1 MLLLTLLLDDYSSP
15 ADKSRAGLLFM
26 KYHKSV
32 YYTAMRILNN
42 HSSAEDV
49 VQKTFIRILKNMHK
63 IDDIDSARTKSFILK
78 IARNEALRE
87 YNISKKADIVSYEEY
102 MTQEDYN
109 ANCNSDDVWQSYIEI
124 HDRNKLKEV
133 LKSLPEKYRTV
144 IIYKYACGYSY
155 KEIADILGI
164 TESNV
169 SVLLTRA
176 KQKLIKGYDTTNV

>member
-26 KYHKSV
+26 KYNKSV
-32 YYTAMRILNN
+32 YYTAMSILKN

-49 VQKTFIRILKNMHK
+49 VQKTFMRILKNMHK

-87 YNISKKADIVSYEEY
+87 YHNNKKADVVSYEEY

-109 ANCNSDDVWQSYIEI
+109 ANCNSNDVWQSYIEI

-133 LKSLPEKYRTV
+133 LKILLEKYRTV
-144 IIYKYACGYSY
+144 IIYKYVYGYSY
-155 KEIADILGI
+155 KDIANIVGI
-164 TESNV
+164 TEGNV

-176 KQKLIKGYDTTNV
+176 KQKLIEAYDTENV